1 MTLAQWLAT
10 YGGQIILGTVF
21 GGVAIVMLLESAFPW
36 RATPDI
42 PLVRWLNNIAL
53 TIIDYALLLGLSP
66 VLAMWLGSIPG
77 LPHAGLFQS
86 MDLPRPLGF
95 LLTFLALELVGYWL
109 HRAFHAVPWLWRI
122 HAVHHSDID
131 FDATTAHRHHP
142 FEPLLS
148 SLVAMPVVLALGAE
162 PIMLLAYN
170 VARLA
175 VAALTHGNLSYAPAV
190 DARLRRVLVTPDFH
204 RLHHMAERRYTD
216 SNYAGIF
223 AFLDHLFGTASDADR
238 EAQRGMRLGL
248 DRFAGADA
256 IRLDRLLWL
265 PFSGKF
271 SR

>member
-1 MTLAQWLAT
+1 MESAILVHSAQV
-10 YGGQIILGTVF
+10 ILGVVF
-21 GGVAIVMLLESAFPW
+21 GGIALVMLLESFFPW
-36 RATPDI
+36 RVVPGV
-42 PLVRWLNNIAL
+42 PLSRWLNNIAL
-53 TIIDYALLLGLSP
+53 TIVDYLLLLGLSP
-66 VLAMWLGSIPG
+66 
-77 LPHAGLFQS
+77 
-86 MDLPRPLGF
+86 
-95 LLTFLALELVGYWL
+95 FLALWLAIALGVPESGLLQWLGTPDWLGFPIALLVLDLVGYWL
-109 HRAFHAVPWLWRI
+109 HRAFHAIPWLWRI
-122 HAVHHSDID
+122 HAVHHSDPD

-162 PIMLLAYN
+162 PVMLLAYN

-223 AFLDHLFGTASDADR
+223 AFFDHLFGTASDMDR
-238 EAQRGMRLGL
+238 ETQLGMRIGL
-248 DRFAGADA
+248 ERFAGSEA
-256 IRLDRLLWL
+256 IRLDRLLWM

-271 SR
+271 TR